1 MMSIISLIM
10 LICGLTK
17 GSDIYILTSGLFAI
31 AGSLSDHFTITNK
44 EDRYDD

>member
-1 MMSIISLIM
+1 MMTIISLIM

-17 GSDIYILTSGLFAI
+17 ESDIYILTSGLFAI
-31 AGSLSDHFTITNK
+31 AGALADHITIKK